1 MQRSPLISLIE
12 HGWLRG
18 SRQVR
23 SPNFDA
29 RPDQVPIDLI
39 VVHAI
44 SLPPGE
50 FGGPHIEELFCNYLD
65 PTQHPYFASVAQLRV
80 SAHFLIQRS
89 GALTQFVS
97 LENRAWHAGISEWRG
112 RSACNDFSIGI
123 ELEGSDDQPFTDAQ
137 YAALRDLVITV
148 AGQMSEF
155 ATDRIVGHS
164 DIAPT
169 RKTDPGPYFDWARL
183 RGSLSK

>member
-1 MQRSPLISLIE
+1 LISDIE

-18 SRQVR
+18 ARQVR

-29 RPDQVPIDLI
+29 RPDGVPIELI

-50 FGGPHIEELFCNYLD
+50 FGGPHVEELFCNCLD
-65 PTQHPYFASVAQLRV
+65 PTQHPYFADVAQMRV

-97 LENRAWHAGISEWRG
+97 LADRAWHAGISQWRG

-123 ELEGSDDQPFTDAQ
+123 ELEGTDDQPFTDTQ
-137 YAALRDLVITV
+137 YAVLRDLVVAV
-148 AGQMSEF
+148 AGQMPEF
-155 ATDRIVGHS
+155 AADRIVGHS

-183 RGSLSK
+183 RGSLST